1 VRTKPVALDPFCG
14 VGGSTRGLQLAGFR
28 VVGVDIAEQPDYC
41 GDEFVQ
47 GDAVEF
53 IERHGHKFDLIA
65 GSPPCQAGCTLTAGT
80 NQGRQYPQ
88 LIPATRAAMQSTG
101 RPWII
106 ENPPGRAPMRRD
118 LMLCGEMFGLAVIR
132 HRIFESPWAYAIEQP
147 RHVKHRGRVAGMRH
161 GEWFEGPYFQ
171 VYGEGGGKG
180 TVAQWRQAMSIDWTW
195 NRKSIAEAIP
205 PAYMEY
211 IGKFLIQVVGD
222 SHAN

>member
-1 VRTKPVALDPFCG
+1 
-14 VGGSTRGLQLAGFR
+14 
-28 VVGVDIAEQPDYC
+28 
-41 GDEFVQ
+41 
-47 GDAVEF
+47 
-53 IERHGHKFDLIA
+53 
-65 GSPPCQAGCTLTAGT
+65 
-80 NQGRQYPQ
+80 
-88 LIPATRAAMQSTG
+88 
-101 RPWII
+101 
-106 ENPPGRAPMRRD
+106 

-211 IGKFLIQVVGD
+211 IGNFDLGVQRHRLFESNVSLSAPLCAHERQASLSKKYPVKRYHSGKPKIVMSPVIGVFGRGQGLGPGEVDMWRAAMGISWMVRDELSQAIPPVYTQYIGSQLMNILRGD
-222 SHAN
+222 GV

>member
-1 VRTKPVALDPFCG
+1 MALDAFCG

-53 IERHGHKFDLIA
+53 IWEQGHKFDLIA

-80 NQGRQYPQ
+80 NQDKADKYPQ
-88 LIPATRAAMQSTG
+88 LIPDTREAMQSTG

-132 HRIFESPWAYAIEQP
+132 HRIFESPWAHMVEQP
-147 RHVKHRGRVAGMRH
+147 RHIKHRGRVAGMRH

-171 VYGEGGGKG
+171 VYGDGGGKG
-180 TVAQWRQAMSIDWTW
+180 TVAQWRQAMGIDWTW

-222 SHAN
+222 SRAD